1 MSLEENKA
9 LVRRYFEDAPFNPDA
24 CDEIFSPRFQF
35 HAIAH
40 TNMSPQVIECTPQSE
55 KAFYERHKSIWGG
68 WHLTIEE
75 MIAEGDRV
83 MVRWTSHGIHQG
95 ESHGLP
101 PTGKRVTNCGVN
113 IFRIEEGRIAEVWDI
128 FDRLWIWQQLGVL
141 PGTSEALAKARE
153 RTSHARAGATAS
165 SRSTIGTGTTGWFD
179 PSEDAVI
186 QPAAER
192 IRRWGRTYGTGDLP
206 VSSHALYVNNGLG
219 RLFDAVCRELDR
231 LATATHDHRQGG
243 YCHYRA
249 PSGTITVYR
258 ASEPAPYAAADLEL
272 LIDAGARQIVFV
284 NGTGS
289 LRADLPVGSLLL
301 PGELLREEGTSYHYA
316 PPEARLHT
324 DEPLNARIRQAADAL
339 GIAITPGAH
348 WTTDAIYRETYA
360 KVERYR
366 ALGIHSVEMELSAL
380 AGVAHYRHCT
390 LSAILV
396 VTDVL
401 SRSHTWTGIETEPFS
416 AGVERAARL
425 AARVFLGPTPNHP
438 GST

>member
-1 MSLEENKA
+1 MSLAKNKA
-9 LVRRYFEDAPFNPDA
+9 LVRRYFEDAPFDPDV

-35 HAIAH
+35 HALVHAD
-40 TNMSPQVIECTPQSE
+40 MSPQVIECTPRSE

-83 MVRWTSHGIHQG
+83 MVRWTSYGIHQG

-101 PTGKRVTNCGVN
+101 PTGKRVTNSGIN

-141 PGTSEALAKARE
+141 PDTKEALAKAR
-153 RTSHARAGATAS
+153 AGAAHAPGCATS
-165 SRSTIGTGTTGWFD
+165 SLGAAIEPDAMGWFD
-179 PSEDAVI
+179 PSEDMVI
-186 QPAAER
+186 HPAAER
-192 IRRWGRTYGTGDLP
+192 GRRWSRKYGSSDLP
-206 VSSHALYVNNGLG
+206 VAPQALYVNNGLG
-219 RLFDAVCRELDR
+219 RLFDTVCQALDR
-231 LATATHDHRQGG
+231 HATAALDHRQGG

-249 PSGTITVYR
+249 PSGAVTVYR

-289 LRADLPVGSLLL
+289 LRADLPVGSILL
-301 PGELLREEGTSYHYA
+301 PQELLREEGTSFHYA
-316 PPEARLHT
+316 PPDVHLRT
-324 DEPLNARIRQAADAL
+324 NDQLNTRIRDTAEML
-339 GIAITPGAH
+339 GIPLVPGSH
-348 WTTDAIYRETYA
+348 WTTDAIYRETFA

-366 ALGIHSVEMELSAL
+366 AQGIHSVEMELSAL
-380 AGVAHYRHCT
+380 AGVAHYRRCD

-401 SRSHTWTGIETEPFS
+401 SRSHTWAGTDSEQFQ
-416 AGVERAARL
+416 AGVVQAAEL
-425 AARVFLGPTPNHP
+425 AANVFLGPA
-438 GST
+438 SR